1 MTNEDIQEVLSKGQ
15 ADGSTLYRAAASLY
29 KVLIVFNYLFAVLG
43 LTLTF
48 MAAKDN
54 GFGPALGIFFAA
66 SLVCGF
72 IYAFAVFA
80 SYVAKVLV
88 HVLFSNL
95 VLLQRG
101 EK

>member
-1 MTNEDIQEVLSKGQ
+1 
-15 ADGSTLYRAAASLY
+15 
-29 KVLIVFNYLFAVLG
+29 
-43 LTLTF
+43 